1 MSIIVWMG
9 SNFPDPFFF
18 LCDGFENIILQ
29 AMIYFPNFDSY
40 YCHFSADGMM
50 FGGLS
55 PCSLCSGF
63 LRYSGGM
70 YRCTGY
76 ISEWS
81 KCSYS
86 TCEPKRAEGKWK
98 IPKETD
104 NQYLKKVCKKKI
116 VIEQVGYCDLFLY
129 IVYSGSNLKKGR
141 NQLGYC
147 LRHHQGLLLKVKFLQ
162 ASTNHQTVKL
172 WLI

>member
-1 MSIIVWMG
+1 LSGCSQIFQVH
-9 SNFPDPFFF
+9 SA
-18 LCDGFENIILQ
+18 LSDGFENIILQ
-29 AMIYFPNFDSY
+29 AMIYLPIFDYY
-40 YCHFSADGMM
+40 YCDFSADGMM

-55 PCSLCSGF
+55 RCPLCSGF

-86 TCEPKRAEGKWK
+86 TCEPKRTEGKWK

-104 NQYLKKVCKKKI
+104 NQYLKKVCTKKI
-116 VIEQVGYCDLFLY
+116 VMKQKQSIVTYFCLFFT
-129 IVYSGSNLKKGR
+129 VV
-141 NQLGYC
+141 QLSK
-147 LRHHQGLLLKVKFLQ
+147 REKT
-162 ASTNHQTVKL
+162 S
-172 WLI
+172 

>member
-1 MSIIVWMG
+1 MQENLACPWLSGWG
-9 SNFPDPFFF
+9 HNFQIHSAFFVMV
-18 LCDGFENIILQ
+18 LKILSCKLRF
-29 AMIYFPNFDSY
+29 IYFSSFDNY
-40 YCHFSADGMM
+40 CCHFSADGMM

-55 PCSLCSGF
+55 LCSLCSGF
-63 LRYSGGM
+63 LRYSGGV

-86 TCEPKRAEGKWK
+86 NCEPKRAEGKWK

-116 VIEQVGYCDLFLY
+116 VIEQNQCIVTYFCLLFTVVQ
-129 IVYSGSNLKKGR
+129 ISKR
-141 NQLGYC
+141 EE
-147 LRHHQGLLLKVKFLQ
+147 
-162 ASTNHQTVKL
+162 TN
-172 WLI
+172 